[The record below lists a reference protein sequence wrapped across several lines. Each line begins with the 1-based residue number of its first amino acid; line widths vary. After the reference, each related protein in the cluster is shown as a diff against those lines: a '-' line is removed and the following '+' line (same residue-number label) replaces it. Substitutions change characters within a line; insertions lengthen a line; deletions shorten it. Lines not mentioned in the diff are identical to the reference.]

1 MAQSAGN
8 PSINKRKRE
17 PLIPINGPLRQTVD
31 AVFIIIG
38 SFIMALS
45 FNLFFL
51 PNHIASGGVSGLSV
65 LAQAWLG
72 IEPAFT
78 QWALNIPLFVLGFWL
93 LGRDYGIRSLL
104 GSVILPL
111 FVFLTKDWPIPTSNP
126 LLASIYGGIGV
137 GIGMGLV
144 YRGRGSTGGLTIV
157 AQLLQKYSGLSFS
170 LCVVLLDAIVIS
182 SAALVLS
189 LEQAL
194 YALIG
199 LYVTGK
205 VIDAIE
211 LGFSF
216 TKVAYIISDHTEP
229 ITKAILEDLDRGLTK
244 LTAEGGYTGEHR
256 TVLMVVVGQSEIP
269 RLKTVVQ
276 SVDPNAFVII
286 SNAHEVLG
294 EGFRNIKA

>member
-31 AVFIIIG
+31 AIFIIVG

-170 LCVVLLDAIVIS
+170 VCVVLLDAIVIS

-216 TKVAYIISDHTEP
+216 TKVAYIISDYSEP

>member
-31 AVFIIIG
+31 TVFIIIG

-104 GSVILPL
+104 GSVVLPL